1 METER
6 NNMAELLLPI
16 RQSQVLELARQ
27 LSPQGK
33 RALLRALIPEL
44 DRYDVLVDY
53 GGERIRTLCEE
64 RGLDWDQLSEEERT
78 KLIDDLLH
86 EA

>member
-1 METER
+1 
-6 NNMAELLLPI
+6 MAEIMLPV

-33 RALLRALIPEL
+33 RALLRALIPGL

-53 GGERIRTLCEE
+53 GSERMRALCEE